1 MKTKNRLKKGIA
13 LGMSMVLLMG
23 AVTGCGSDKGKDK
36 KEKESD
42 TVTITNVSYDPTR
55 ELYEQYN
62 RNNPVPWRFGFSG
75 PFCGRG

>member
-23 AVTGCGSDKGKDK
+23 AVTGCGSDKGKKK
-36 KEKESD
+36 KEK
-42 TVTITNVSYDPTR
+42 YK
-55 ELYEQYN
+55 
-62 RNNPVPWRFGFSG
+62 NNPVPWRFGFSG

>member
-36 KEKESD
+36 EESD

-62 RNNPVPWRFGFSG
+62 KIFKDYYKEKTGKNREGV
-75 PFCGRG
+75 